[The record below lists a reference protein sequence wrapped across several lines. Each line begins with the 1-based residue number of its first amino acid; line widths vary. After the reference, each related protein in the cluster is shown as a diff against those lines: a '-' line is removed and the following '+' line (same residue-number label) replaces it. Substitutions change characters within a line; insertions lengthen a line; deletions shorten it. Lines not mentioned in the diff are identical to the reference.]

1 MAGHSK
7 WANIK
12 RRKGAQD
19 AKRGKLFTKLLREVT
34 VATKQGGGDPGGNP
48 RLRAAIQECKGNN
61 VPNDKIDKAIAKG
74 SGDLEGA
81 NYEEIVYEGYAPSG
95 VAVMIEAMTDNRNR
109 TVGEIRHV
117 FGKYGGNLGEN
128 GCVGYLF
135 EKRGYFQVDPESM
148 GEDDFMELALELEV
162 DDVTIEDDSYE
173 LFTDPGQYADIRQA
187 LEDREVK
194 VESGQLAMVPSTSVE
209 VEGDKLPKVFR
220 LLEAL
225 EDLDDVQNVWSNVA
239 ADEALLEAAAG

>member
-19 AKRGKLFTKLLREVT
+19 AKRGKLFTKLLQEVT
-34 VATKQGGGDPGGNP
+34 VATKEGGGDPGGNP

-81 NYEEIVYEGYAPSG
+81 NYEEVTYEGYAPSG
-95 VAVMIEAMTDNRNR
+95 VAVLVETMTDNRNR

-128 GCVGYLF
+128 GCVSYLF
-135 EKRGYFQVDPESM
+135 EKRGYFQVDPSSM
-148 GEDDFMELALELEV
+148 EEDDFMELALELEV
-162 DDVTIEDDSYE
+162 EDVTLEDSSYE
-173 LFTDPGQYADIRQA
+173 LFTEPGSYADIRQA
-187 LEDREVK
+187 LQDKEVK
-194 VESGQLAMVPSTSVE
+194 VESAQLAMVPSTSVE
-209 VEGDKLPKVFR
+209 ADADTLPKVLR

-225 EDLDDVQNVWSNVA
+225 EDLDDVQNVWSNVT
-239 ADEALLEAAAG
+239 ADDALMEAHAG